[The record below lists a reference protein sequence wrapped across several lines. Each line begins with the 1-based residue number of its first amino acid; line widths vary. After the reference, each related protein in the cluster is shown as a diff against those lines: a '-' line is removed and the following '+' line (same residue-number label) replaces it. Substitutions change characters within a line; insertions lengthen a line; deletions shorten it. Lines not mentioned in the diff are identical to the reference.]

1 MVSVAESY
9 CPPKLGPKL
18 QPRPGG
24 LAPTFLSPSSV
35 FCIFFRKQGR
45 QDGENHLQGQ
55 SQRPAQTPTVGPPT
69 CSANSKKMGRLPS
82 APPVRTP
89 SLRLRGTGGQRRC
102 PQTLMSPQNHPQET
116 SLCLPPSGEGASHLS
131 VHRSVRLSVPL
142 RAPACGAEVRV
153 DVSAIRDAHLLCP
166 PVSPW
171 QGAEVGAGTSPGPS
185 RLGGQ
190 GLLELSRLL
199 NEFPP
204 PATSLL
210 PPNTPFIFF
219 YNFSHRLFSP
229 CVLPNLFTCDRPSS
243 FPFFPFFLFFN

>member
-1 MVSVAESY
+1 MGKTTCKDRASAQHK
-9 CPPKLGPKL
+9 PP
-18 QPRPGG
+18 QW
-24 LAPTFLSPSSV
+24 A
-35 FCIFFRKQGR
+35 
-45 QDGENHLQGQ
+45 
-55 SQRPAQTPTVGPPT
+55 PPT

-89 SLRLRGTGGQRRC
+89 PLRPRGTGGQRRC
-102 PQTLMSPQNHPQET
+102 PQTLMSPWNHPQET

-142 RAPACGAEVRV
+142 RAPGCGAKVRV

-171 QGAEVGAGTSPGPS
+171 QGAEVGAGTSPAPS

-210 PPNTPFIFF
+210 PPNTPFFFFF

-243 FPFFPFFLFFN
+243 FPFFPFFVF